1 MNSYMLLLHH
11 NPAHDVQFSA
21 AEMKE
26 VVARYQSWSRDLA
39 QRGLL
44 SGGEKLADDGGRHL
58 RLQNGAPLAT
68 DGPYAETH
76 DVVGGYFIIKA
87 DSDAAAQALAQT
99 CPHLMGTQWIEIR
112 RIEFMGPKNAA

>member
-11 NPAHDVQFSA
+11 NPGHAVQTSA

-26 VVARYQSWSRDLA
+26 VVARYQNWSRDLA

-44 SGGEKLADDGGRHL
+44 AGGEKLTDDGGRLL
-58 RLQNGAPLAT
+58 RLHNGAPLAT

-87 DSDAAAQALAQT
+87 ASDAAAQDLAQT
-99 CPHLMGTQWIEIR
+99 CPHLSGTQWIEIR
-112 RIEFMGPKNAA
+112 RIEVMG